1 MPFTTNI
8 GCICGTLFLRV
19 KGACRVLPLSRGTAT
34 LFVEHIA
41 PSHTILCYW
50 HLVHKTHRSVISTLF
65 SSFFLLISMIGL
77 EYTVFVSV
85 FFFFYSLL
93 HDTDGFPFLLP
104 RAAVIFIR
112 VSSPCRQFR
121 CGDVSLVMRL
131 LLPSRTFHLHGALRN
146 VCLHIYSYSK
156 KENRSFFTVLS
167 RPPVLLWFPL
177 FPRSH

>member
-19 KGACRVLPLSRGTAT
+19 KGACRVLPLSGGTAT

-77 EYTVFVSV
+77 KYTVFVSV
-85 FFFFYSLL
+85 FFFFLL
-93 HDTDGFPFLLP
+93 LTSRYRWLP
-104 RAAVIFIR
+104 LFTPSC
-112 VSSPCRQFR
+112 SSHFHTCELPLPT
-121 CGDVSLVMRL
+121 VSLRRCFLGYEAPPSVAY
-131 LLPSRTFHLHGALRN
+131 LPPP
-146 VCLHIYSYSK
+146 
-156 KENRSFFTVLS
+156 RSFAKRMPTYI
-167 RPPVLLWFPL
+167 
-177 FPRSH
+177 